1 MSHPDGYGK
10 RRPPA
15 TDPEGTGRGQAAG
28 RTPAAASVGAAGIP
42 GLPLAG
48 GAPWQPDPATF
59 EKVDALIRGYRGNV
73 VASLEPPVRAHYPEL
88 LETPEYGKMLELST
102 KMTLVGHAACE
113 IAGFPYDERRRT
125 IGTLF
130 GCCCFLADS
139 FVDDFGPEA
148 TQEYLERIRLL
159 LTTGW
164 FDVRTDRER
173 LFYAIVG
180 RLFAARD
187 VLEPILRQAI
197 MLLFDAQKRDCEL
210 RLSPDFAA
218 LPRRH
223 RLRLLRVCA
232 RDRSGHAITVL
243 TGFVAPRVEVSKLP
257 YLFIAGALIMH
268 IDDHGDCY
276 ADLRNGRLTYLNQ
289 VRNPAATLRKIF
301 VEHAARLHA
310 GLPPSEG
317 RDLMLAFLTRYFLT
331 RIEKHRLQK
340 ERAESAWAVYE

>member
-1 MSHPDGYGK
+1 LKHRDGNDE

-15 TDPEGTGRGQAAG
+15 QRPEGRGRSPTGPLPKS
-28 RTPAAASVGAAGIP
+28 TPAVGAAGIP
-42 GLPLAG
+42 GLPLTG
-48 GAPWQPDPATF
+48 DAPWQPDPETF
-59 EKVDALIRGYRGNV
+59 EKVDALIRGYRAGA
-73 VASLEPPVRAHYPEL
+73 VACLEPPVRSHYPEL
-88 LETPEYGKMLELST
+88 LATPEYGKMLELST

-113 IAGFPYDERRRT
+113 IAGYSYDEHRQT

-148 TQEYLERIRLL
+148 TREYLDRIRLL

-164 FDVRTDRER
+164 FDVRTERER

-187 VLEPILRQAI
+187 VLDPILRQAI

-210 RLSPDFAA
+210 RLSRDFAA
-218 LPRRH
+218 LPRRA

-243 TGFVAPRVEVSKLP
+243 TGFVAPRVEVAMLP
-257 YLFIAGALIMH
+257 YLFTAGALIMH

-276 ADLRNGRLTYLNQ
+276 ADLRDGRLTYLNQ

-301 VEHAARLHA
+301 FEHAARLHA
-310 GLPPSEG
+310 GLPPSDG

-340 ERAESAWAVYE
+340 EHIGSAWAVYE

>member
-1 MSHPDGYGK
+1 M
-10 RRPPA
+10 
-15 TDPEGTGRGQAAG
+15 
-28 RTPAAASVGAAGIP
+28 P

-59 EKVDALIRGYRGNV
+59 ERVDTLIHEYRGDA
-73 VASLEPPVRAHYPEL
+73 VACLEPPVRAHYPEL
-88 LETPEYGKMLELST
+88 LQRQEYKKMLELST
-102 KMTLVGHAACE
+102 KMTLVGHASCE
-113 IAGFPYDERRRT
+113 IAGYPYDERRQT

-148 TQEYLERIRLL
+148 TQEYLERLRLL

-164 FDVRTDRER
+164 FDVRTERER
-173 LFYAIVG
+173 LFYAIVS

-187 VLEPILRQAI
+187 VFNPILRQAI
-197 MLLFDAQKRDCEL
+197 MLLFDAQRRDCEL

-218 LPRRH
+218 LPRRQQ
-223 RLRLLRVCA
+223 LRRLRVCA

-243 TGFVAPRVEVSKLP
+243 TGFVAPNIALPTLP
-257 YLFIAGALIMH
+257 YLFTAGALIMH

-276 ADLRNGRLTYLNQ
+276 ADLRDGRLTYQNQ
-289 VRNPAATLRKIF
+289 VKNPAATLRRLF
-301 VEHAARLHA
+301 VEHAAKLHA
-310 GLPPSEG
+310 GLPPGEG

-331 RIEKHRLQK
+331 RLEKHRLQK
-340 ERAESAWAVYE
+340 ERLDSAWAVYE